1 MKKGL
6 ILIVL
11 LLVAAAGIFYLFSRN
26 SRSFSTS
33 SDIDQLEEQANY
45 NSSLNNM
52 LTITSV
58 FSNGG
63 QIPDTYGC
71 HGSDVNPPLNFSG
84 VPTGAQSL
92 ALIVD
97 DPDAPSGDWVHW
109 LIFNIDPKIQGI
121 TEDSVPAGAI
131 LGMTSSGKA
140 EYGGPCPPSGTHH
153 YHFKLYVL
161 DTILDLSASAK
172 KSSLL
177 SAMKG
182 HIISQAELVGTYS
195 Q

>member
-1 MKKGL
+1 MKKVL
-6 ILIVL
+6 ILTIL
-11 LLVAAAGIFYLFSRN
+11 LFAVAAGIFYLFSRN

-33 SDIDQLEEQANY
+33 SDIDQLEEQSNY
-45 NSSLNNM
+45 NATLNNM
-52 LTITSV
+52 MNIASV
-58 FSNGG
+58 FPDGG

-71 HGSDVNPPLNFSG
+71 HGLDVNPPLKFSR
-84 VPTGAQSL
+84 VPVEAQSL

-109 LIFNIDPKIQGI
+109 LIFNIDPASQGI
-121 TEDSVPAGAI
+121 SEDSVPAGAI

-140 EYGGPCPPSGTHH
+140 EYGGPCPPSGTHR
-153 YHFKLYVL
+153 YHFKLYAL
-161 DTILDLSASAK
+161 DTTLNLSSSAK
-172 KSSLL
+172 KSDLL

-182 HIISQAELVGTYS
+182 HVISQAELIGTYS

>member
-1 MKKGL
+1 MKKVL
-6 ILIVL
+6 ILIIL
-11 LLVAAAGIFYLFSRN
+11 LFGIGAAIFYFFSRN

-52 LTITSV
+52 MTISSV
-58 FSNGG
+58 FPNGG

-71 HGSDVNPPLNFSG
+71 HGSDINPSLNFSG
-84 VPTGAQSL
+84 VPADAQSL

-109 LIFNIDPKIQGI
+109 LIFNIDPKITGI
-121 TEDSVPAGAI
+121 SENSFPDGAVS
-131 LGMTSSGKA
+131 GMTSSGKA

-153 YHFKLYVL
+153 YHFKLYAL
-161 DTILDLSASAK
+161 DTTLNLSSSAK
-172 KSSLL
+172 KGDLL

-182 HIISQAELVGTYS
+182 HVISQAELIGTYS